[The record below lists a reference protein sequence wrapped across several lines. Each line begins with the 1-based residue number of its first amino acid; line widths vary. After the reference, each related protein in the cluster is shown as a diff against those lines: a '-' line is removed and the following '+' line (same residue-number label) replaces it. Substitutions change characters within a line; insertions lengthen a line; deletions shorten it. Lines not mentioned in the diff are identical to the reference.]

1 MSAVNSNGRGILSVM
16 EEIMSR
22 SSRSR
27 TILQRFLTALLVLT
41 PSFAAAQSILYS
53 VDVNSN
59 LLRTFDPANGATLS
73 SVAILLPG
81 ATVTRSNGLAS
92 HPTTGELFALV
103 GAVGDRAC
111 TSAGGGQQRRLVKV
125 NPVTGAATNVGQ
137 TGDCFAGL
145 AFHTNGTL
153 YGVTGDGAAT
163 PSALFTIDTTTAHP
177 TFLKTLP
184 GTMDSGEALGFNASD
199 GLLYRVSGSS
209 DQVFQSID
217 PSTMAVT
224 NIQTSGFAFGEMTAL
239 THFSG
244 NVLLGVAS
252 GQFLTLTT
260 SGVSTFVSD
269 LNYFPKGFAFV
280 SNPLVAAVL
289 PSSRSTTV
297 GTAAT
302 AFATIVNAGQT
313 LATACGISLLS
324 NIKVTF
330 SYQTTDQATNLPI
343 GTPNT
348 AVNIPANGFQA
359 YVFSLTPTEPV
370 APVDVRF
377 TFDCSNTAAAA
388 ITTGVNTLQFFASAS
403 PITDIVML
411 SATPP
416 PDPGIVNI
424 PGDTGTGFFSVATV
438 NVGASGSI
446 TLSANTGGVVLPVN
460 LFICQTNPPTGA
472 CLGSLA
478 PSVTVTIDSNDTPTF
493 AGFAQGTGNIPF
505 DPALNR
511 IRVEGRDGT
520 GNVVGGTTVAI
531 RT

>member
-1 MSAVNSNGRGILSVM
+1 
-16 EEIMSR
+16 MSR

-27 TILQRFLTALLVLT
+27 TILRRFLAVTLVLT
-41 PSFAAAQSILYS
+41 PSVAAAQPTLYS

-59 LLRTFDPANGATLS
+59 LVRTVDPVTGATLS

-81 ATVTRSNGLAS
+81 ATVTRANGLAS

-103 GAVGDRAC
+103 GVIGDPAC
-111 TSAGGGQQRRLVKV
+111 TSSGGGQQRRLVKV

-153 YGVTGDGAAT
+153 YGITGDGAAT

-177 TFLKTLP
+177 TSLKTLP
-184 GTMDSGEALGFNASD
+184 GTMDNGEALGFNASD
-199 GLLYRVSGSS
+199 GLLYRVSGLT

-217 PSTMAVT
+217 PSTLTVT
-224 NIQTSGFAFGEMTAL
+224 NIPLSGFAFGEMTAL
-239 THFSG
+239 THSSG

-260 SGVSTFVSD
+260 SGGATFVSD
-269 LNYFPKGFAFV
+269 LNYFPKGLAFV

-289 PSSRSTTV
+289 PSSRSTAV
-297 GTAAT
+297 GTVAT
-302 AFATIVNAGQT
+302 AFATIVNSGET
-313 LATACGISLLS
+313 LTTACGISLLS
-324 NIKVTF
+324 NIKATF
-330 SYQTTDQATNLPI
+330 SYQTTDRATNLPV

-348 AVNIPANGFQA
+348 AVNIPAGGFQT
-359 YVFSLTPTEPV
+359 YVFSLTPTEPI
-370 APVDVRF
+370 APVDIRF
-377 TFDCSNTAAAA
+377 TFDCSNTVAAT

-403 PITDIVML
+403 PIPDIVML

-446 TLSANTGGVVLPVN
+446 TFSANTGGAVLPVN
-460 LFICQTNPPTGA
+460 LFICQTNPATGA

-493 AGFAQGTGNIPF
+493 AVFAQGTGNIPF
-505 DPALNR
+505 DPALSR
-511 IRVEGRDGT
+511 IRVEARDGA
-520 GNVVGGTTVAI
+520 GSVVGGTTVAI
-531 RT
+531 RTL